1 LTEKREKVK
10 FLSYEQIAEHASEF
24 IKTFKYEGIIPVPI
38 ERIIDRDLKI
48 NIVPF
53 PNLFKAFDIN
63 AITSSELRTIYVDEY
78 LYTNL
83 ERAYRF
89 TLAHELGHIVLH
101 KDFYR
106 SINIKGLTDWKKF
119 IVGVEEKEYQ
129 YLELQANNF
138 GGLLLVP
145 QKELTEHFDMQ
156 LKALIRSSILKRF
169 SGLDRPDYVDI
180 TLKIIAEKLVDV
192 FEVSAQVIRIRLEK
206 SNLVQSIQS

>member
-1 LTEKREKVK
+1 LAEKKEKVK
-10 FLSYEQIAEHASEF
+10 FFSYEKIADHASELL
-24 IKTFKYEGIIPVPI
+24 KTFKYQGIIPVPI

-53 PNLFKAFDIN
+53 PNLFKAFEIN
-63 AITSSELRTIYVDEY
+63 AITSSDLRTIYVDEY

-83 ERAYRF
+83 DRAYRF

-101 KDFYR
+101 GDFYR

-119 IVGVEEKEYQ
+119 IVGVVEKEYQ

-145 QKELTEHFDMQ
+145 QKELAEHFDVQ
-156 LKALIRSSILKRF
+156 LKALMRNSILKRF
-169 SGLDRPDYVDI
+169 NGLNRPEYVDL
-180 TLKIIAEKLVDV
+180 TLKIIAEKLADV
-192 FEVSAQVIRIRLEK
+192 FEVSSQVIRIRVEK
-206 SNLVQSIQS
+206 SNLLLKIP